1 MSNAYN
7 VHMILKALNRDDFFK
22 VAKIAGYKE
31 KYNIR
36 RHDFIINF
44 IKGYFGVKDDSV
56 RLDYKLNKFFI
67 EKIENSLYVLIQ
79 YKNERK
85 INRSK
90 AESLKNLIGKSKG
103 DFKDD
108 NISKEFCISV
118 ASKLILILNNVDLKK
133 VTNLRNDLIKNS
145 EVYIKDIVKIF
156 KKCEPFSSRL
166 INKDK
171 DIKLFEIALILYLN
185 EYKLEWR

>member
-1 MSNAYN
+1 M
-7 VHMILKALNRDDFFK
+7 
-22 VAKIAGYKE
+22 
-31 KYNIR
+31 
-36 RHDFIINF
+36 
-44 IKGYFGVKDDSV
+44 
-56 RLDYKLNKFFI
+56 
-67 EKIENSLYVLIQ
+67 LIQ